1 MNGSTPDP
9 ETQSFPFWPVLLVVL
24 AFNLFLVSQIH
35 TTWRGTTRIKEQR
48 EIFANRI
55 RQAEGQLAAARTIMT
70 TLQGLCNDLLDLS
83 KTDSEIRRIVDKYEI
98 RKNQPATP
106 TNPPAEDSTS
116 K

>member
-1 MNGSTPDP
+1 MTAL
-9 ETQSFPFWPVLLVVL
+9 VLISLNVS
-24 AFNLFLVSQIH
+24 AFNLFLASQIH
-35 TTWRGTTRIKEQR
+35 NTWRGTTRLKEQQ

-70 TLQGLCNDLLDLS
+70 TLEGLCNDLLDLS

-98 RKNQPATP
+98 RKNQPARA